1 MTGSDANPVATLIDS
16 FVAAPTGRLEEAYQR
31 LVGALWRD
39 GLPTELALPAVPHLV
54 ACLDQVDEVRQ
65 GHLSILLGLLAE
77 VEYPAADGKVN
88 SAVRSGLDRYLVL
101 WRRAPKGLGL
111 SLALQYLVAH
121 FPGDSRRILAVAD
134 ELGLDVDDRSR
145 LDRAL
150 LRFDPDDPEPE
161 IGRAFPYPTAW
172 EMDESERA
180 HDRAQV
186 KALTA
191 EQVEA
196 QWHKDT
202 RTVLGFTGA
211 RAYWAV
217 RHGAPAPIEPDSLA
231 PRYPDPPEAD
241 IEIFRRHEA
250 AFHCPSCGGRG
261 LAFESGL
268 ARCPSCAKVYRI
280 TRGMLDVTAPDGGG
294 VGGADFLSQLV
305 KIPTMSHFIESKAR
319 PNFKR
324 LCGFT
329 WDGPV
334 SAAFEEKRIAELVRP
349 VEGPV
354 LDLAAGPGGF
364 TLALTKAVGH
374 QRVIALDQMPT
385 MLASLRDRLPQVPA
399 VVANAR
405 TLPFGDDTLGAVMC
419 WNGPHAFIFE
429 DTAPIFAEI
438 GRCLRPGGTFTT
450 YSFRNSEDPIYRY
463 FVASHHFPQSEH
475 GLEMYDLDEFK
486 GWLDQAGLVVR
497 EESSIGLA
505 FFITAEKR
513 APGER
518 A

>member
-1 MTGSDANPVATLIDS
+1 MIDS
-16 FVAAPTGRLEEAYQR
+16 FVAAPADRLEEAYQR

-39 GLPTELALPAVPHLV
+39 GLPTERTLSAVPHLV

-65 GHLSILLGLLAE
+65 GHLAILLGLLAE
-77 VEYPAADGKVN
+77 VEYPAADGKVH
-88 SAVRSGLDRYLVL
+88 SAVRAGLDRYLTL
-101 WRRAPKGLGL
+101 WRSAPKGQGL
-111 SLALQYLVAH
+111 SLALHYLLAH
-121 FPGDSRRILAVAD
+121 FPDDRRRILAVAD
-134 ELGLDVDDRSR
+134 ELGLEVDDRSR

-150 LRFDPDDPEPE
+150 LRFDPDDPEPQ

-186 KALTA
+186 KSLTA

-217 RHGAPAPIEPDSLA
+217 RHGSPAPIEPDSLP

-241 IEIFRRHEA
+241 IDIFRRHQA
-250 AFHCPSCGGRG
+250 AFRCPNCGGG
-261 LAFESGL
+261 LEFRPGS
-268 ARCPSCAKVYRI
+268 ARCTGCAGEHRI
-280 TRGMLDVTAPDGGG
+280 TRGMLDFTASAGGTD
-294 VGGADFLSQLV
+294 GADFLSQLV
-305 KIPTMSHFIESKAR
+305 KIPTMAHFIESKAR

-334 SAAFEEKRIAELVRP
+334 TAAFEEKLIAELVRP

-354 LDLAAGPGGF
+354 LDVAAGPGGF
-364 TLALTKAVGH
+364 TLALAKAVGH
-374 QRVIALDQMPT
+374 ERVIALDLMPQ
-385 MLASLRDRLPQVPA
+385 MLASLRHRLPQVPA

-405 TLPFGDDTLGAVMC
+405 TLPFGDGTLGAAMC
-419 WNGPHAFIFE
+419 WNGPHAFLYE

-450 YSFRNSEDPIYRY
+450 YSFRDSEDPIYRY

-475 GLEMYDLDEFK
+475 GLRMYDLDEFK
-486 GWLDQAGLVVR
+486 GWLADAGLVVR
-497 EESSIGLA
+497 EESAIGLA
-505 FFITAEKR
+505 FFITAEKQ
-513 APGER
+513 APGTR
-518 A
+518 G